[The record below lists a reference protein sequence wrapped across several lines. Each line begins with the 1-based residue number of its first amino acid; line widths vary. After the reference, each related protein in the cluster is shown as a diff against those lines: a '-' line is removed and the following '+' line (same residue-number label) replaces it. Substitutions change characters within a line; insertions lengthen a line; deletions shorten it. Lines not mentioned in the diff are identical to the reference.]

1 MTLKRFAFNTG
12 IKTFQLTRKLLGN
25 RMYAILLSEFIEQVT
40 PIQTK
45 STDIGDIQFYC
56 PGRLPQ
62 WRGET
67 LLDKEPETIEWIRG
81 FEPNSVFWDIGANV
95 GVFSLYAARKR
106 NIQVLAFEPSA
117 FNYYILVKNIE
128 INQMDSDI
136 LALCLA
142 FNDQIELRVL
152 NMADTQ
158 LGGALHAFGSPQDSF
173 NVSETTNQVVFKQGM
188 IGISIDEF
196 IEMFSPAFPN
206 HIKIDVDGIE
216 DKIIEGASN
225 TLSDSRIK
233 SVLVEL
239 DTNDIDYCQRVTKIL
254 EKAGLALAMK
264 KRSPFVENG
273 PFASVYN
280 HIYVRN

>member
-12 IKTFQLTRKLLGN
+12 IKSIQLFAQLVGKP
-25 RMYAILLSEFIEQVT
+25 MYTKILAEIIEQVT

-45 STDIGDIQFYC
+45 STDIGDIHFYC

-67 LLDKEPETIEWIRG
+67 LIDKEPETIEWIRS
-81 FEPNSVFWDIGANV
+81 FEPNSVFWDVGANI
-95 GVFSLYAARKR
+95 GVFSLYAARKK

-117 FNYYILVKNIE
+117 FNYHILVKNIE
-128 INQMDSDI
+128 INQMDSAI

-142 FNDQIELRVL
+142 FSDKMELGVL
-152 NMADTQ
+152 KMADTQ

-173 NVSETTNQVVFKQGM
+173 KISETTNQVVFKQGM

-196 IEMFSPAFPN
+196 IETFSPAFPN

-239 DTNDIDYCQRVTKIL
+239 DTNDIDYCQRVTTVI
-254 EKAGLALAMK
+254 ENAGLGLSVK
-264 KRSPFVENG
+264 KRSPLGENG

>member
-45 STDIGDIQFYC
+45 STDIGDIHFYC

-142 FNDQIELRVL
+142 FSDQIELRVL

-254 EKAGLALAMK
+254 EKAGLRLAMK